1 MSYKIYYYE
10 IKNRVSCILYSF
22 CISIWVS
29 YNYKST
35 LLYLY
40 IKPGALSYDKKG
52 LYFIYTDITEL
63 FYTYINLIVTTTLQV
78 TLFYVIYQFFHFFS
92 PGLYIYEK
100 NKLKKV
106 ILLIW
111 STWISSILLI
121 YNIILPFSWEFF
133 SKLQDRLGEDQID
146 FFFEAKLN
154 EYLNFVASLFNIST
168 IYVFVVHVT
177 FAYVYQLS
185 NTVKYLKLYRKK
197 IYFAFFVIASIIT
210 PPDLISQIT
219 LGLTSIII
227 FEIYVYII
235 ILSKSLRKPIETN

>member
-1 MSYKIYYYE
+1 MTYKIYYYE
-10 IKNRVSCILYSF
+10 IKNRISCIIYSF

-40 IKPGALSYDKKG
+40 VKPGALYYDKKG

-63 FYTYINLIVTTTLQV
+63 FYTYINLVVTTTLQI
-78 TLFYVIYQFFHFFS
+78 TLFYVIYQFFYFFS
-92 PGLYIYEK
+92 PGLYLYEN
-100 NKLKKV
+100 NKLKKF

-133 SKLQDRLGEDQID
+133 FKLQDRLEKNQID

-154 EYLNFVASLFNIST
+154 EYLNFVASLFNISAV
-168 IYVFVVHVT
+168 YVFVVLIT
-177 FAYVYQLS
+177 FAYVYQLG
-185 NTVKYLKLYRKK
+185 NTVEYLKLYRKK
-197 IYFAFFVIASIIT
+197 IYFTFFIIASIIT
-210 PPDLISQIT
+210 PPDLISQVT
-219 LGLTSIII
+219 LGLSSIII
-227 FEIYVYII
+227 FETYVYII
-235 ILSKSLRKPIETN
+235 IINKGLRKPIETN